1 MFGVRAGCLAPTA
14 CRSWPWTRPVVRYSP
29 PVPTDELLLTH
40 PDSPAPRH
48 LHLAVDGARLLRRS
62 WRGDAKARHSGRD
75 FPNPQAARDALA
87 REAAARMREGFV
99 FVRDSAGTPPGEPV
113 LRCAPPNR
121 DGPQTFDLHPHG
133 HTLAVASLD
142 RDAYGADLHLV
153 DVMTGR
159 RRLVHTETPGSGPAR
174 QTFIHTVLFDADG
187 TGLVYALNGET
198 RHLDLSTGTTRV
210 LARYEQFSTARFN
223 PSCARPA
230 QDATRQRLL
239 LFDADDRVRVS
250 TTSTGDD
257 VLVLHTADQSEC
269 RTGALSPSGQLLAL
283 TYGVHD
289 STVQLWH
296 VDTGRLLHSTRF
308 PFPFTSTTGRTGI
321 SHLGF
326 DPTERFLLATGG
338 FAEGPFALPID
349 GDTLAW
355 AVPDPYRTDRYG
367 TCFSWQY
374 SPHGDLLAIGGRL
387 GATLHL
393 PTGQAAS
400 VTLAPSYTG
409 RTHRVVFSA
418 DGTLLA
424 CGGDTGQ
431 LSVHYVPSQ
440 P

>member
-1 MFGVRAGCLAPTA
+1 M
-14 CRSWPWTRPVVRYSP
+14 RPVVRYSP
-29 PVPTDELLLTH
+29 PVPTEDLLLTH
-40 PDSPAPRH
+40 PDPPTARR
-48 LHLAVDGARLLRRS
+48 LLLAVDGARLLRRS
-62 WRGDAKARHSGRD
+62 WRGSAKGRHSARE

-87 REAAARMREGFV
+87 REAATRMREGYV
-99 FVRDSAGTPPGEPV
+99 FVRDSAATPPGEPV

-133 HTLAVASLD
+133 HTLAVASLH

-153 DVMTGR
+153 DVTTGR
-159 RRLVHTETPGSGPAR
+159 RRLLHTETPGTGR
-174 QTFIHTVLFDADG
+174 GGQTFIHTVLFDADG
-187 TGLVYALNGET
+187 TGLMYTLNGET

-223 PSCARPA
+223 PFCARPV
-230 QDATRQRLL
+230 QDAARQRLL
-239 LFDADDRVRVS
+239 LFDTDDRVRVRA
-250 TTSTGDD
+250 TSTGDD
-257 VLVLHTADQSEC
+257 VRVLHTADQPEC
-269 RTGALSPSGQLLAL
+269 RAGALSPSGRLLAL
-283 TYGVHD
+283 AYGVHD

-338 FAEGPFALPID
+338 FAEGPFALPVN

-387 GATLHL
+387 GASLHL
-393 PTGQAAS
+393 PNGEPSPMA
-400 VTLAPSYTG
+400 LAPSHTG
-409 RTHRVVFSA
+409 RTHRVTFSA

-431 LSVHYVPSQ
+431 LSVHHVPS
-440 P
+440 PP